1 LGLSGEWL
9 AGKLVEFFVPEALI
23 RRGEETGRWGEEG
36 MKKGGYQIE
45 REGYEGKREEVY
57 EIERGHYGMVCHTL
71 EVGQLVRWWTRWL
84 SHWLS
89 GLGVGGQ
96 WFQSAV

>member
-1 LGLSGEWL
+1 
-9 AGKLVEFFVPEALI
+9 
-23 RRGEETGRWGEEG
+23 

-96 WFQSAV
+96 WFQSAAGEGGCYDNMLYDTDLRCEV

>member
-1 LGLSGEWL
+1 
-9 AGKLVEFFVPEALI
+9 
-23 RRGEETGRWGEEG
+23 

-45 REGYEGKREEVY
+45 RERAMREKGKEVY

-96 WFQSAV
+96 WFQSAAGEGGCYDNMLYDTDLRCEV